1 MKRSLFLFFGLFFLS
16 SFADDYVCAT
26 YFTQEGC
33 QGCAQTDPAVL
44 HTWLQGM
51 PHLVVV
57 EYVINGDGSK
67 DNQHV
72 FLEYSKKFER
82 LSLVPQISYD
92 NKNAIGPAEIL
103 PLKNTFKKLDDAE
116 CTLLDEEFDE
126 MDLNKLLG
134 KPRIWWRDRV
144 LLKTGEG
151 AINSDELR
159 GLFLN
164 RDVDMILQEKRVEAR
179 AIPLSGNEVM
189 FVHAYK
195 ISDGW
200 ILQTGAKLLK
210 EPPVNKEEGLRV
222 RIPFVGEI
230 NQQHSLFVLTV
241 LLGLADG
248 FNPCAFFILT
258 FLLGAILYAAS
269 GELDKSKKRKR
280 ILLVG
285 VTFLFFSAVIY
296 FLFMGLWFNAFKFL
310 DHARWLTWI
319 AGAIALFAG
328 IINIKDYFF
337 FQKGISC
344 TLPKSEKLK
353 FVDKVEKL
361 KTIRSWRALFLGT
374 ILVAITVNIYEL
386 LCTLGIPIVYLRILT
401 LHSLSALFYYLYLAL
416 YCFVYVFPLLVI
428 VILFAFTLGG
438 KQFSVQNVKRLK
450 LVSGFMVVFLGIVLI
465 FKPVLLKNGLLS
477 LGLIGGAIL
486 LSIIVMSI
494 YEHFFIKN

>member
-1 MKRSLFLFFGLFFLS
+1 MKRSLFLFFGLFFLR

-44 HTWLQGM
+44 HTWLQEM

-72 FLEYSKKFER
+72 FLEYSKKLNF

-103 PLKNTFKKLDDAE
+103 PLKNIFKKLDETE

-126 MDLNKLLG
+126 MDLNKLSG

-151 AINSDELR
+151 TINSDELR

-164 RDVDMILQEKRVEAR
+164 RDVDTILQEKRIETWT
-179 AIPLSGNEVM
+179 IPLSGNDVM
-189 FVHAYK
+189 FAHAYK

-210 EPPVNKEEGLRV
+210 EPSINKEEGPRV
-222 RIPFVGEI
+222 RVPFVGEI
-230 NQQHSLFVLTV
+230 NHQHSLFVLTV

-258 FLLGAILYAAS
+258 FLLAAMLYAAS
-269 GELDKSKKRKR
+269 ESLNNSEKRKR
-280 ILLVG
+280 ILFVG
-285 VTFLFFSAVIY
+285 FTFVFFSAAIY
-296 FLFMGLWFNAFKFL
+296 FLFMGLWFNAFKFISG
-310 DHARWLTWI
+310 AGWLSVV
-319 AGAIALFAG
+319 AGLIALFAG
-328 IINIKDYFF
+328 VINIKDYFF
-337 FQKGISC
+337 FQRGISF
-344 TLPKSEKLK
+344 TLPKSQKEK
-353 FVDKVEKL
+353 FVEKVGAL
-361 KTIRSWRALFLGT
+361 KNKRSVFALLAGT
-374 ILVAITVNIYEL
+374 ILIAVTVNLYEL
-386 LCTLGIPIVYLRILT
+386 LCTFGIPMVYLRLLT
-401 LHSLSALFYYLYLAL
+401 MHTLTSVSYYCYLLLYNVA
-416 YCFVYVFPLLVI
+416 YVLPLVVI
-428 VILFAFTLGG
+428 VIIFGITLGARE
-438 KQFSVQNVKRLK
+438 FSKRNVQRLK
-450 LVSGFMVVFLGIVLI
+450 LVSGFMVLFLGVVLI
-465 FKPVLLKNGLLS
+465 FKPILLKSGLLS
-477 LGLIGGAIL
+477 LGIIGGAIL
-486 LSIIVMSI
+486 LSIIVMSV